1 MVKGYTNIHK
11 KMEVIYRSFDKEFK
25 SREEALAY
33 EESVIQ
39 EKCKFKIGDIVF
51 FLDRIECR
59 LMKSVVNK
67 IWLNEFDGEL
77 YAEVKEYDGALRVSD
92 LYNQLPPLIYDLRQN
107 LYEVTADA
115 DVASAAESSDDNKQT
130 GLPGQPTGATGA
142 TVKTAGCSGQS
153 DKTAVEKT
161 AAVVETASDS
171 TTASAAESNDK
182 TSTDAINAL
191 F

>member
-1 MVKGYTNIHK
+1 
-11 KMEVIYRSFDKEFK
+11 MEVIYRSFDKEFK

-33 EESVIQ
+33 EESVIR
-39 EKCKFKIGDIVF
+39 EKCKYNIGDIVF

-107 LYEVTADA
+107 LYEVPADEA
-115 DVASAAESSDDNKQT
+115 DTDDTGDDNKQT
-130 GLPGQPTGATGA
+130 GHPKESTGGPTVQTGGP
-142 TVKTAGCSGQS
+142 TVHTGGPSGQAGKSSGLPVES
-153 DKTAVEKT
+153 DNT
-161 AAVVETASDS
+161 AVVETSSNS
-171 TTASAAESNDK
+171 TAVESNDE
-182 TSTDAINAL
+182 TSTDEENAL

>member
-1 MVKGYTNIHK
+1 
-11 KMEVIYRSFDKEFK
+11 MEVIYRSFDKEFK

-33 EESVIQ
+33 EQSVIR
-39 EKCKFKIGDIVF
+39 EKCKYNIGDIVF

-92 LYNQLPPLIYDLRQN
+92 LYNQLPPLIYDLRRN
-107 LYEVTADA
+107 LYEVTADE
-115 DVASAAESSDDNKQT
+115 AATDDTGDGNKQT
-130 GLPGQPTGATGA
+130 GHPKESTGGPTVHTG
-142 TVKTAGCSGQS
+142 GPSGQAGKTTGIPVES

-171 TTASAAESNDK
+171 TAVESNDK
-182 TSTDAINAL
+182 TSTDEENAL

>member
-1 MVKGYTNIHK
+1 
-11 KMEVIYRSFDKEFK
+11 MEVIYRSFDKEFK

-33 EESVIQ
+33 EQSVIQ

-107 LYEVTADA
+107 LYEVTADE
-115 DVASAAESSDDNKQT
+115 AATDDTGDDNKQT
-130 GLPGQPTGATGA
+130 GHPMESTGGPTGQTGGPSGQPGQPVKATGIS
-142 TVKTAGCSGQS
+142 VES
-153 DKTAVEKT
+153 DKTAVEET

-171 TTASAAESNDK
+171 TAVESNDK
-182 TSTDAINAL
+182 ISTDEENAL

>member
-1 MVKGYTNIHK
+1 
-11 KMEVIYRSFDKEFK
+11 MEVIYRSFDKEFK

-39 EKCKFKIGDIVF
+39 EKCKYKIGDIVF

-107 LYEVTADA
+107 LYEVPADE
-115 DVASAAESSDDNKQT
+115 AATDDTGDDNKQT
-130 GLPGQPTGATGA
+130 GHPKESTGGPTVHTGGPSGQPGQPVKATGIS
-142 TVKTAGCSGQS
+142 VES
-153 DKTAVEKT
+153 DKTAVEET
-161 AAVVETASDS
+161 ADVVETASDS
-171 TTASAAESNDK
+171 TAVESNDK
-182 TSTDAINAL
+182 TSTDEENAL

>member
-1 MVKGYTNIHK
+1 
-11 KMEVIYRSFDKEFK
+11 MEVIYRSFDKEFK

-33 EESVIQ
+33 EQSVIR
-39 EKCKFKIGDIVF
+39 EKCKYNIGDIVF

-107 LYEVTADA
+107 LYEVTADE
-115 DVASAAESSDDNKQT
+115 AATDDTGDDNKQT
-130 GLPGQPTGATGA
+130 GHPKESTGGPTVQTG
-142 TVKTAGCSGQS
+142 GPSGQAGKTTGIPVES

-171 TTASAAESNDK
+171 TAVESNDK
-182 TSTDAINAL
+182 TSTDEENAL

>member
-1 MVKGYTNIHK
+1 
-11 KMEVIYRSFDKEFK
+11 MEVIYRSFDKEFK

-39 EKCKFKIGDIVF
+39 EKCKYKIGDIVF

-107 LYEVTADA
+107 LYEVPADE
-115 DVASAAESSDDNKQT
+115 SAADDTGDDNKQT
-130 GLPGQPTGATGA
+130 GHPKESTGHTGGTSGQAEKTTGQP
-142 TVKTAGCSGQS
+142 VES
-153 DKTAVEKT
+153 DSTAVEET
-161 AAVVETASDS
+161 AAVVETSSDS
-171 TTASAAESNDK
+171 TAVESNDE
-182 TSTDAINAL
+182 TSTDEENAL

>member
-1 MVKGYTNIHK
+1 
-11 KMEVIYRSFDKEFK
+11 MEVIYRSFDKEFK

-107 LYEVTADA
+107 LYEVTADEA
-115 DVASAAESSDDNKQT
+115 DTDDTGDDNKQT
-130 GLPGQPTGATGA
+130 GHPKESTGGPTVHTG
-142 TVKTAGCSGQS
+142 GPSGQS
-153 DKTAVEKT
+153 GKTTELPVGPGSTAVEES
-161 AAVVETASDS
+161 AAVVETSSNS
-171 TTASAAESNDK
+171 TAVESNDE
-182 TSTDAINAL
+182 TSTDEENAL

>member
-1 MVKGYTNIHK
+1 
-11 KMEVIYRSFDKEFK
+11 MEVIYRSFDKEFK

-33 EESVIQ
+33 EQSVIR
-39 EKCKFKIGDIVF
+39 EKCKYNIGDIVF

-107 LYEVTADA
+107 LYEVTADE
-115 DVASAAESSDDNKQT
+115 AATDDTGDGNKQT
-130 GLPGQPTGATGA
+130 GHPKESTGGPTVHTG
-142 TVKTAGCSGQS
+142 GPSGQAGKSSGLSMES
-153 DKTAVEKT
+153 DKTAVEET
-161 AAVVETASDS
+161 AAVVETTSDS
-171 TTASAAESNDK
+171 TAVESNDK
-182 TSTDAINAL
+182 TSTDEENAL

>member
-1 MVKGYTNIHK
+1 
-11 KMEVIYRSFDKEFK
+11 MEVIYRSFDKEFK

-33 EESVIQ
+33 EQSVIR
-39 EKCKFKIGDIVF
+39 EKCKYNIGDIVF

-107 LYEVTADA
+107 LYEVTADE
-115 DVASAAESSDDNKQT
+115 AATDDTGDDNKQT
-130 GLPGQPTGATGA
+130 GHPKESTGGPTVHTG
-142 TVKTAGCSGQS
+142 GPSGQAGKTTGIPVES

-171 TTASAAESNDK
+171 TAVESNDK
-182 TSTDAINAL
+182 TSTDEENAL

>member
-1 MVKGYTNIHK
+1 
-11 KMEVIYRSFDKEFK
+11 MEVIYRSFDKEFK

-39 EKCKFKIGDIVF
+39 EKCKYKIGDIVF

-107 LYEVTADA
+107 LYEVTADE
-115 DVASAAESSDDNKQT
+115 AATDDTGDDNKQT
-130 GLPGQPTGATGA
+130 GHPKESTGGPTVQTGGP
-142 TVKTAGCSGQS
+142 TVHTGGPSGQAGKSSGLPVES
-153 DKTAVEKT
+153 DNT
-161 AAVVETASDS
+161 AVVETSSNS
-171 TTASAAESNDK
+171 TAVESNDD
-182 TSTDAINAL
+182 TSTDEENAL

>member
-1 MVKGYTNIHK
+1 
-11 KMEVIYRSFDKEFK
+11 MEVIYRSFDKEFK

-33 EESVIQ
+33 EQSVIR
-39 EKCKFKIGDIVF
+39 EKCKYNIGDIVF

-107 LYEVTADA
+107 LYEVTADE
-115 DVASAAESSDDNKQT
+115 AATDDTGDDNKQT
-130 GLPGQPTGATGA
+130 GHPKESTVGPTVQTG
-142 TVKTAGCSGQS
+142 GPSGQAGKTTGIPVES

-171 TTASAAESNDK
+171 TAVESNDK
-182 TSTDAINAL
+182 TSTDEENAL

>member
-1 MVKGYTNIHK
+1 
-11 KMEVIYRSFDKEFK
+11 MEVIYRSFDKEFK

-33 EESVIQ
+33 EQSVIR
-39 EKCKFKIGDIVF
+39 EKCKYNIGDIVF

-107 LYEVTADA
+107 LYEVTADE
-115 DVASAAESSDDNKQT
+115 AATDDTGDGNKQT
-130 GLPGQPTGATGA
+130 GHPKESTGGPTVHTGGPSGQPVKATGIS
-142 TVKTAGCSGQS
+142 VES
-153 DKTAVEKT
+153 DSTAVEET
-161 AAVVETASDS
+161 TAVVETSSDS
-171 TTASAAESNDK
+171 TAVESNDK
-182 TSTDAINAL
+182 TSTDEENAL

>member
-1 MVKGYTNIHK
+1 
-11 KMEVIYRSFDKEFK
+11 MEVIYRSFDKEFK

-33 EESVIQ
+33 EQSVIR
-39 EKCKFKIGDIVF
+39 EKCKYNIGDIVF

-107 LYEVTADA
+107 LYEVTADE
-115 DVASAAESSDDNKQT
+115 AATDDTGDDNKQT
-130 GLPGQPTGATGA
+130 GHPKESTGGPTVHTG
-142 TVKTAGCSGQS
+142 GPSGQAGKTTGIPVES

-161 AAVVETASDS
+161 TAVVETASDS
-171 TTASAAESNDK
+171 TAVESNDK
-182 TSTDAINAL
+182 ISTDEENAL

>member
-1 MVKGYTNIHK
+1 
-11 KMEVIYRSFDKEFK
+11 MEVIYRSFDKEFK

-39 EKCKFKIGDIVF
+39 EKCKYKIGDIVF

-59 LMKSVVNK
+59 LMKSFVNK

-107 LYEVTADA
+107 LYEVSADE
-115 DVASAAESSDDNKQT
+115 AAAGDEDATGETGDDTDDDNKQSGHPSESSGHT
-130 GLPGQPTGATGA
+130 GGPIGQQVKHTGAP
-142 TVKTAGCSGQS
+142 VES
-153 DKTAVEKT
+153 DSTAVEKT
-161 AAVVETASDS
+161 TAVMETASDS
-171 TTASAAESNDK
+171 TAVESNDK
-182 TSTDAINAL
+182 TSTDEENAL

>member
-1 MVKGYTNIHK
+1 
-11 KMEVIYRSFDKEFK
+11 MEVIYRSFDKEFK

-107 LYEVTADA
+107 LYEVPADE
-115 DVASAAESSDDNKQT
+115 AATDDTGDDNKQT
-130 GLPGQPTGATGA
+130 GHPMESTGGPSGQPGQPVKATGIS
-142 TVKTAGCSGQS
+142 VES
-153 DKTAVEKT
+153 DSTAVEET

-171 TTASAAESNDK
+171 TAVESNDK
-182 TSTDAINAL
+182 ISTDEENAL

>member
-1 MVKGYTNIHK
+1 M
-11 KMEVIYRSFDKEFK
+11 
-25 SREEALAY
+25 AY
-33 EESVIQ
+33 EQSVIR

-107 LYEVTADA
+107 LYEVPADEDA
-115 DVASAAESSDDNKQT
+115 TDDTGDDNKQT
-130 GLPGQPTGATGA
+130 GHPKESTGGPTVHTG
-142 TVKTAGCSGQS
+142 GPSGQAGKSSGLPVES
-153 DKTAVEKT
+153 DSTAVVEASSNSTAVE
-161 AAVVETASDS
+161 
-171 TTASAAESNDK
+171 SNDD
-182 TSTDAINAL
+182 TSTDEENAL

>member
-1 MVKGYTNIHK
+1 
-11 KMEVIYRSFDKEFK
+11 MEIIYRSFDKEFK

-39 EKCKFKIGDIVF
+39 EKCKYKIGDIVF

-107 LYEVTADA
+107 LYEVPADE
-115 DVASAAESSDDNKQT
+115 AATDDTGDDNKQT
-130 GLPGQPTGATGA
+130 GHPKESTGGPTVQTGGP
-142 TVKTAGCSGQS
+142 TVHTGGPSGQAGKSSGLPVES
-153 DKTAVEKT
+153 DSTAVEES

-171 TTASAAESNDK
+171 TAVENNDE
-182 TSTDAINAL
+182 TSIDEGNAL

>member
-1 MVKGYTNIHK
+1 
-11 KMEVIYRSFDKEFK
+11 MEVIYRSFDKEFK

-107 LYEVTADA
+107 LYEVTADEAA
-115 DVASAAESSDDNKQT
+115 DDDTGDDNNQT
-130 GLPGQPTGATGA
+130 GHPKESTGGPTGQPGQPVKATGIS
-142 TVKTAGCSGQS
+142 VES
-153 DKTAVEKT
+153 DSTAVEET

-171 TTASAAESNDK
+171 TAVESNDM
-182 TSTDAINAL
+182 TSTDEENAL

>member
-1 MVKGYTNIHK
+1 
-11 KMEVIYRSFDKEFK
+11 MEVIYRSFDKEFK

-39 EKCKFKIGDIVF
+39 EKCKYKIGDIVF

-107 LYEVTADA
+107 IFEAEKPDFSE
-115 DVASAAESSDDNKQT
+115 ASEEIQALEQKHSD
-130 GLPGQPTGATGA
+130 
-142 TVKTAGCSGQS
+142 
-153 DKTAVEKT
+153 AVESG
-161 AAVVETASDS
+161 AAVAAVKQISDAKNLPTESKRSKDSKKTKVVKSGDGETQMNNTPSKTNESDA
-171 TTASAAESNDK
+171 TSANY
-182 TSTDAINAL
+182 TQTFVPL

>member
-1 MVKGYTNIHK
+1 
-11 KMEVIYRSFDKEFK
+11 MEVIYRSFDKEFK

-107 LYEVTADA
+107 LYEVTADEAA
-115 DVASAAESSDDNKQT
+115 DDTSDDNKQT
-130 GLPGQPTGATGA
+130 GHPKESTGGPTVQTGVPTGQPGQPGKITGI
-142 TVKTAGCSGQS
+142 TVES
-153 DKTAVEKT
+153 DSTAVEET
-161 AAVVETASDS
+161 TAVVETSSDS
-171 TTASAAESNDK
+171 TAVKSNDE
-182 TSTDAINAL
+182 TSTDEENAL

>member
-1 MVKGYTNIHK
+1 
-11 KMEVIYRSFDKEFK
+11 MEVIYRSFDKEFK

-107 LYEVTADA
+107 LYEVTTDEAAAD
-115 DVASAAESSDDNKQT
+115 DTVDDNKQT
-130 GLPGQPTGATGA
+130 GHPKESTGGPTVQTG
-142 TVKTAGCSGQS
+142 GPSGQAGKSSGLPVES
-153 DKTAVEKT
+153 DSTAVEKAT
-161 AAVVETASDS
+161 AVVETSSDS
-171 TTASAAESNDK
+171 TAVESNDK
-182 TSTDAINAL
+182 TSTDEENAL

>member
-1 MVKGYTNIHK
+1 
-11 KMEVIYRSFDKEFK
+11 MEVIYRSFDKEFK

-33 EESVIQ
+33 EQSVIR
-39 EKCKFKIGDIVF
+39 EKCKYNIGDIVF

-107 LYEVTADA
+107 LYEVTADE
-115 DVASAAESSDDNKQT
+115 AATDDTGDDNKQT
-130 GLPGQPTGATGA
+130 GHPKESTGGPTVQTG
-142 TVKTAGCSGQS
+142 VPSGQAGKSSGLPVES
-153 DKTAVEKT
+153 DNT
-161 AAVVETASDS
+161 AVVETSSNS
-171 TTASAAESNDK
+171 TAVESNDD
-182 TSTDAINAL
+182 TSTDEENAL

>member
-1 MVKGYTNIHK
+1 
-11 KMEVIYRSFDKEFK
+11 MEVIYRSFDKEFK

-107 LYEVTADA
+107 LYEVTADE
-115 DVASAAESSDDNKQT
+115 AATDDTGDDNRQT
-130 GLPGQPTGATGA
+130 GHPKESTGGPTVQTGGPTGQPVKATGIP
-142 TVKTAGCSGQS
+142 VES
-153 DKTAVEKT
+153 DSTAVEET
-161 AAVVETASDS
+161 TAVVETASDS
-171 TTASAAESNDK
+171 TAVESNDK
-182 TSTDAINAL
+182 TSTDEENAL

>member
-1 MVKGYTNIHK
+1 
-11 KMEVIYRSFDKEFK
+11 MEVIYRSFDKEFK

-33 EESVIQ
+33 EQSVIR
-39 EKCKFKIGDIVF
+39 EKCKYNIGDIVF

-107 LYEVTADA
+107 LYEVTADE
-115 DVASAAESSDDNKQT
+115 AATDDTGDGNKQT
-130 GLPGQPTGATGA
+130 GHPKESTGGPTVHTG
-142 TVKTAGCSGQS
+142 GPSGQAGKTTGIPVES

-171 TTASAAESNDK
+171 TAVESNDK
-182 TSTDAINAL
+182 ISTDEENAL

>member
-1 MVKGYTNIHK
+1 
-11 KMEVIYRSFDKEFK
+11 MEVIYKSFDKEFK

-107 LYEVTADA
+107 LYEVTTDEAAAD
-115 DVASAAESSDDNKQT
+115 DTGDDNKQT
-130 GLPGQPTGATGA
+130 GHPKESTGGPTVQTG
-142 TVKTAGCSGQS
+142 GPSGQAGKSIGLPVES
-153 DKTAVEKT
+153 DSTAVEKAT
-161 AAVVETASDS
+161 AVVETSSDS
-171 TTASAAESNDK
+171 TAVESNDK
-182 TSTDAINAL
+182 TSTDEENAL

>member
-1 MVKGYTNIHK
+1 
-11 KMEVIYRSFDKEFK
+11 MEVIYRSFDKEFK

-33 EESVIQ
+33 EQSVIQ

-107 LYEVTADA
+107 LYEVTADE
-115 DVASAAESSDDNKQT
+115 AATDDTGDDNKQT
-130 GLPGQPTGATGA
+130 GHPKESTGVPTVHTGGSSGQPGQPVKATGIP
-142 TVKTAGCSGQS
+142 VES
-153 DKTAVEKT
+153 DSTAVEET
-161 AAVVETASDS
+161 TAVVETASDS
-171 TTASAAESNDK
+171 TAVESNDK
-182 TSTDAINAL
+182 TSTDEENAL